1 MPRVLGGWAFSYEPC
16 TQAELKIAAD
26 ESLNKEY
33 LPIQGLQDFRMTI
46 GP

>member
-1 MPRVLGGWAFSYEPC
+1 MKDRRDLKDVDDTRC

-33 LPIQGLQDFRMTI
+33 LPVQGQDLRITI